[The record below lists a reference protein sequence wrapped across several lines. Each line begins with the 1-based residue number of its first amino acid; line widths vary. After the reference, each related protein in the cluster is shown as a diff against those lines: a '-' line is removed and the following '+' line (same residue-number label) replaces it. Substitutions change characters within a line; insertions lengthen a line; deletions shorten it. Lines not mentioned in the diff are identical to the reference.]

1 MKQYHIHK
9 GDLVKVIAGEEKG
22 KKGRVLKILR
32 KKDRILVEKI
42 NMGVRHTRPNPQMQ
56 QPGGR
61 VEKEMPIHISN
72 VVVECPSC
80 MKTTRVGYRYIQETG
95 KDGQPKAKKVRF
107 CKKCNEII
115 ADQGGKK
122 K

>member
-32 KKDRILVEKI
+32 KKDRVLVEKV
-42 NMGVRHTRPNPQMQ
+42 NMGVRHTRPNPHLQ

-61 VEKEMPIHISN
+61 IEKEMPINITN
-72 VVVECPSC
+72 VMVECPSC
-80 MKTTRVGYRYIQETG
+80 MKATRIGYRFIEDG
-95 KDGQPKAKKVRF
+95 KAGQTKKVRF

>member
-9 GDLVKVIAGEEKG
+9 GDLVKVTAGEEKG

-32 KKDRILVEKI
+32 KKDRILVEKVNI
-42 NMGVRHTRPNPQMQ
+42 GVRHTRPNPHQQ

-61 VEKEMPIHISN
+61 IEQEMPIHISN

-80 MKTTRVGYRYIQETG
+80 MKGTRVGYRFIEAAG
-95 KDGQPKAKKVRF
+95 KDAQKVRF